1 MIYKNKLFLIILF
14 SLLFNPFVSA
24 DTCPNASDI
33 RDRKVPEAYDWTVNY
48 ELALDDLLSVT
59 QLYAVSIE
67 NYGEFVSC
75 RYESPK
81 REVRMDGI
89 SKTEKCLIMVDTG
102 DWFTI
107 DDGKIV
113 CQEDELTNCQY
124 KFEC

>member
-1 MIYKNKLFLIILF
+1 MIKRRLIIFVILLLF
-14 SLLFNPFVSA
+14 SPFVVA

-33 RDRKVPEAYDWTVNY
+33 RDRKVPEAYEWTVNY
-48 ELALDDLLSVT
+48 EMALNDLLSVT
-59 QLYAVSIE
+59 KLYAVSIE

-75 RYESPK
+75 RYESPR

-89 SKTEKCLIMVDTG
+89 PITGKCLITVDTG

-107 DDGKIV
+107 DDGRIV

-124 KFEC
+124 KYEC

>member
-1 MIYKNKLFLIILF
+1 MIKRRLIIFAILLF
-14 SLLFNPFVSA
+14 SPFVAA

-33 RDRKVPEAYDWTVNY
+33 RDRKVPEAYEWTVNY

-81 REVRMDGI
+81 REVRIDGV